1 MSMEDKRKKG
11 YTRKVT
17 VRFQELE
24 FKYLEIQFKR
34 TTCRKISEYVRNK
47 LLQKPVV
54 VTYRNAS
61 ADAFLAEM
69 IGLKNELSAIG
80 TNFNQAVKKLHTLN
94 SVPEIRLW
102 LIFNESLKEAFNKK
116 TEEIRVRMNQIY
128 EQWLQ
133 K

>member
-1 MSMEDKRKKG
+1 MNMEDKRKKG

-24 FKYLEIQFKR
+24 FRYLEIQFKKS
-34 TTCRKISEYVRNK
+34 TCRKISEYVRNI
-47 LLQKPVV
+47 LIQKPVV

-69 IGLKNELSAIG
+69 IELKNELSAIG
-80 TNFNQAVKKLHTLN
+80 NNFNQAVKKLHTQN
-94 SVPEIRLW
+94 SIPEIRLW
-102 LIFNESLKEAFNKK
+102 LVFNESLKEAFTKK
-116 TEEIRVRMNQIY
+116 TEEIKVRMNQIY

>member
-1 MSMEDKRKKG
+1 MIMENKRKKG

-17 VRFQELE
+17 VRFRELK
-24 FKYLEIQFKR
+24 FKYLEIQFKK
-34 TTCRKISEYVRNK
+34 TTCRKISEYVRNI

-54 VTYRNAS
+54 INYRNAS
-61 ADAFLAEM
+61 ADAFLTEM
-69 IGLKNELSAIG
+69 IELKNELSAIG
-80 TNFNQAVKKLHTLN
+80 NNFNQAVKKLHTLN

-102 LIFNESLKEAFNKK
+102 LAFNESLKEAFTKK
-116 TEEIRVRMNQIY
+116 TEEIKVRMNQMY

>member
-1 MSMEDKRKKG
+1 MNMEDKRKKG

-24 FKYLEIQFKR
+24 FKYLEIQCKKS
-34 TTCRKISEYVRNK
+34 TCRKISEYVRNI

-80 TNFNQAVKKLHTLN
+80 NNFNQAVKKLHTLN

-102 LIFNESLKEAFNKK
+102 LIFNESLREAFIKK
-116 TEEIRVRMNQIY
+116 TEEIKVRMNQIY

>member
-1 MSMEDKRKKG
+1 MNMEDKRKKG

-17 VRFQELE
+17 VRFRELE
-24 FKYLEIQFKR
+24 FRYLEIQFKKS
-34 TTCRKISEYVRNK
+34 TCRKMSEYVRNI

-94 SVPEIRLW
+94 SIPEIRLW
-102 LIFNESLKEAFNKK
+102 LIFNESLKEAFTKK
-116 TEEIRVRMNQIY
+116 AEEIRGRMNQIY

-133 K
+133 N

>member
-1 MSMEDKRKKG
+1 MNMEDKRKKG

-24 FKYLEIQFKR
+24 FKYLEIQFKKS
-34 TTCRKISEYVRNK
+34 TCRKISEYVRNI

-69 IGLKNELSAIG
+69 IELKNELSAIG
-80 TNFNQAVKKLHTLN
+80 NNFNQAVKKLHTLN

-102 LIFNESLKEAFNKK
+102 LIFNESLKEAFTKK
-116 TEEIRVRMNQIY
+116 TEKIKVRMNQIY

>member
-1 MSMEDKRKKG
+1 MNMEDKRKKG

-17 VRFQELE
+17 VRFREQE
-24 FKYLEIQFKR
+24 FRYLEIQCKKS
-34 TTCRKISEYVRNK
+34 TCRKISEYVRNV

-61 ADAFLAEM
+61 ADAFLAE
-69 IGLKNELSAIG
+69 IIELKNELSAIG
-80 TNFNQAVKKLHTLN
+80 NNFNQAVKKLHTQN
-94 SVPEIRLW
+94 SIPEIRLW
-102 LIFNESLKEAFNKK
+102 LIFNESLKEAFTKK
-116 TEEIRVRMNQIY
+116 TEEIKVRMNQIY